1 LWNLIQSVLDQVTAG
16 DAANCF
22 HHCGY
27 TLQVE

>member
-1 LWNLIQSVLDQVTAG
+1 VLDQVTAG